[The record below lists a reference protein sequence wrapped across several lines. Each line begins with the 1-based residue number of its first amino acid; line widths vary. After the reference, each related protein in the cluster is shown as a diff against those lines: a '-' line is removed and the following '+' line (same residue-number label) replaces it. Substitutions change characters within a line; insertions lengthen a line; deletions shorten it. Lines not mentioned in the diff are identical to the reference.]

1 MTIIIRMIIIFG
13 IINHLSDVCI
23 RCAHS
28 YSMSLYLGDAMSN
41 LAANCVLSIW
51 LALAPAKVAVFLVVH
66 FLYIVDIN
74 VEMFHPQS

>member
-1 MTIIIRMIIIFG
+1 MIIIFD

-28 YSMSLYLGDAMSN
+28 YYMCFYLGNAMSN
-41 LAANCVLSIW
+41 LAANCILSIW
-51 LALAPAKVAVFLVVH
+51 LALAQAKVADFLVVH

-74 VEMFHPQS
+74 V